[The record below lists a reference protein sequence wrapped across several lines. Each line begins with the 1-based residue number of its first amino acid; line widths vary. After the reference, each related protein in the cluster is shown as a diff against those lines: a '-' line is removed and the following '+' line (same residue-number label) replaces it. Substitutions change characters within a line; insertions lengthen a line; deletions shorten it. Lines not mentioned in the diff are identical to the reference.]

1 MSVSAFEVGV
11 FQVLDLVIV
20 FVEERTAGVVSG
32 RQGGQLGAIACRATG
47 SCQTWRAGSGQ
58 SYRYCKVV
66 CVFMVFMATCKQIPG
81 LKQLPQIKE
90 PWSPLDIGSQ

>member
-1 MSVSAFEVGV
+1 MSVSAFWVGV
-11 FQVLDLVIV
+11 FQVPDLVIV
-20 FVEERTAGVVSG
+20 DKSKIMFVEERTAGVVSG

-66 CVFMVFMATCKQIPG
+66 CVFMATCKQIPG

-90 PWSPLDIGSQ
+90 PWSN